1 MSSPGRI
8 YKSFMTI
15 LWVGL
20 YISGG
25 IQYNEKNKGVNAMS
39 FGQNLQFL
47 RKICSRMTQE
57 DLAKA
62 VGVDRA
68 TVSMWENG
76 HQIPH
81 ASHRAKIEQVLN
93 ISYHDNVIV
102 QKV

>member
-1 MSSPGRI
+1 M
-8 YKSFMTI
+8 I
-15 LWVGL
+15 LLESKQPLAVW
-20 YISGG
+20 
-25 IQYNEKNKGVNAMS
+25 
-39 FGQNLQFL
+39 
-47 RKICSRMTQE
+47 RKIANMTQK
-57 DLAKA
+57 DLADA

-76 HQIPH
+76 HQTPH